1 MTDYL
6 AFLRRNLR
14 WLIAGFLLTWASSFG
29 QTFFI
34 SVFAGEIRAA
44 FGLSHGEWGGLY
56 AGATMASAAV
66 MVYAGGLT
74 DRFRV
79 RRIGPVILFG
89 LALATFLMA
98 KASAVWALAVAV
110 FLMRLMGQGMMSHSA
125 MVAMSRWFAA
135 QRGRAV
141 AFAGLGVA
149 AGEALLPILAASLL
163 LVLDWRSLWLG
174 AGLVLVA
181 LVPVLNALLCQERTP
196 QSFTAENRSA
206 GMRGRQWTRAEV
218 LRHWLFWLLLPA
230 VLGPAAW
237 NTAFFF
243 HQVHL
248 AEVKG
253 WAHVTLVALFPVF
266 TLTGIAS
273 MLATGWAVDRFGA
286 ARLVPV
292 YLLPLAAGYL
302 VLSQAAT
309 PAAGALAMVLMGL
322 SVGANAT
329 LSAALWAEFYGT
341 AHLGRIRAMT
351 GAVMVLGSA
360 IGPGVTGALIDR
372 GYDMTVQSVWIAG
385 YFLLAAALAGA
396 GALAA
401 RRALP
406 APASALAPEPGPG

>member
-6 AFLRRNLR
+6 DFLRQNAR
-14 WLIAGFLLTWASSFG
+14 WLMAGFLLTWASSFG

-44 FGLSHGEWGGLY
+44 YGLTHGGWGGLY

-79 RRIGPVILFG
+79 RHISLVILAG
-89 LALATFLMA
+89 LAVAACLMA
-98 KASAVWALAVAV
+98 LAPGLWTLGLAV
-110 FLMRLMGQGMMSHSA
+110 FLMRLMGQGMMSHTA

-135 QRGRAV
+135 RRGRAV
-141 AFAGLGVA
+141 AFAGLGFA
-149 AGEALLPILAASLL
+149 AGEALLPITAASLL
-163 LVLDWRSLWLG
+163 AVFDWRTLWLF
-174 AGLVLVA
+174 AA
-181 LVPVLNALLCQERTP
+181 LALLALMPVLFGLLRQERTP
-196 QSFTAENRSA
+196 QSFAAERLSS
-206 GMRGRQWTRAEV
+206 GMLGRQWTRKQV
-218 LRHWLFWLLLPA
+218 LGHWLFWLMVPA
-230 VLGPAAW
+230 LLGPAAW

-248 AEVKG
+248 AEAKG
-253 WAHVTLVALFPVF
+253 WGHVTLVALFPVF
-266 TLTGIAS
+266 TVTGIAS
-273 MLATGWAVDRFGA
+273 MLATGWAVDRFGST
-286 ARLVPV
+286 RLVPV

-302 VLSQAAT
+302 VMAHAVT
-309 PAAGALAMVLMGL
+309 PVTGALAMILMGL

-329 LSAALWAEFYGT
+329 LSAALWAEVYGT

-351 GAVMVLGSA
+351 GAIMVLGSA

-372 GYDMTVQSVWIAG
+372 GFDLPVQALWIAG
-385 YFLLAAALAGA
+385 YFVIAAAMAGT

-401 RRALP
+401 RRSLSSTPVQDGP
-406 APASALAPEPGPG
+406 A